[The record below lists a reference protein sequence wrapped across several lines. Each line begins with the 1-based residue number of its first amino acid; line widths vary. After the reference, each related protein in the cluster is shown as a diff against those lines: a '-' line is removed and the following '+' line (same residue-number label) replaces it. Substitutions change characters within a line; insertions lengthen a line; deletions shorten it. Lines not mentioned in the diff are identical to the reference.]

1 MGQASGLLCMDKGDE
16 IHHACNGVIEVSVR
30 TRETCALVGTFARV
44 VVCNGPARVLNV
56 ETRIREREYK
66 ENYDE

>member
-30 TRETCALVGTFARV
+30 TRERCALVGTFARV

-56 ETRIREREYK
+56 DTREYK
-66 ENYDE
+66 KKYDV